1 MKKLEIIIRP
11 EKVSLM
17 KAILSEVRATG
28 ANFVSIQGY
37 GSEQS
42 EQYLYQGE
50 QQYEQIYSKTKVE
63 VVVADDKVEPIIE
76 MVTRRISTGKIG
88 DGKIFIYNVEDTVRI
103 RTGERGL
110 SSL

>member
-11 EKVSLM
+11 EKVSVM
-17 KAILSEVRATG
+17 KAILSEARASG
-28 ANFVSIQGY
+28 ANFVSVQGY

-42 EQYLYQGE
+42 EQYLYHGE

-63 VVVADDKVEPIIE
+63 VVVPDEKVEPIIE

-88 DGKIFIYNVEDTVRI
+88 DGKIFIYNVEDTVKV